1 MAITNASLLSRQRA
15 DIKRTELKRIDLDQT
30 KEQTRPEQLLLAFT
44 NAIATV
50 RDRAGLKSVIK
61 CYFREHFRIPEYI
74 ITVRNDDPETFSYF
88 LHDLP
93 GKPPTD
99 EGFRIITG
107 SAMPVQG
114 SMTGIVLQSQDAVT
128 FRLSDVA
135 AKQKLSFPS
144 ESFWRAAGAKNIT
157 GIRLKLGTEDV
168 GILWIQPGYA
178 NQRLLTGL
186 CSQLAIAISNILSHE
201 KISEQLKL
209 INTYKQRLQEENLYL
224 QEQIDHRHNYNE
236 IVGAGGEMQKVFQLM
251 NQVAAASST
260 VLILGETGTGKE
272 LIARAIH
279 NASPRKDKIMVKVNC
294 AALPEN
300 LIESELFGH
309 EKGSFTGAIDRRIG
323 KFELADN
330 STLFLD
336 EIGEMPPILQA
347 KLLRAIQEREIERV
361 GGKSTIKVNVRIIA
375 ATNRDLRQEVE
386 TGRFRSDLFYR
397 LNVFPITIP
406 PLRDRKE
413 DIPMLANHFIRRF
426 ARSIGKKVTG
436 ISHRALADLQAYDW
450 PGNIRELEHTLE
462 RSMILS
468 TGSTLKDI
476 HLHALRLERPQPA
489 SQDSADQPIK
499 TLRENERDHILKTL
513 IRLKGKISGNG
524 GAAHLL
530 DVPPS
535 TLNSKITK
543 LGITKEQVLTTGSQS
558 K

>member
-1 MAITNASLLSRQRA
+1 MPVTNLSTPRRVKPEASYPQYGLQEPGPRSEHLLLS
-15 DIKRTELKRIDLDQT
+15 
-30 KEQTRPEQLLLAFT
+30 FT
-44 NAIATV
+44 NAVASV
-50 RDRAGLKSVIK
+50 RDRTGLKMVIK
-61 CYFREHFRIPEYI
+61 SFFRDHFKINEYI
-74 ITVRNDDPETFSYF
+74 ITVRNDDPSVFSYF
-88 LHDLP
+88 VHDLP
-93 GKPPTD
+93 GKDPSDP
-99 EGFRIITG
+99 GFHVITG
-107 SAMPVQG
+107 PTMPVSG
-114 SMTGIVLQSQDAVT
+114 SMTGVVLQSDEPTT
-128 FRLSDVA
+128 FLLKEVA
-135 AKQKLSFPS
+135 TKHKLYFPS
-144 ESFWRAAGAKNIT
+144 ESFWRAAGAQHVM
-157 GIRLKLGTEDV
+157 GIRLKLGAEDI

-178 NQRLLTGL
+178 NQRLLTGI
-186 CSQLAIAISNILSHE
+186 CSQLALSISNVLQHE
-201 KISEQLKL
+201 KIQDQLKQL
-209 INTYKQRLQEENLYL
+209 NTYKQRLQEENLYL
-224 QEQIDHRHNYNE
+224 QEHIDPQHAYNE
-236 IVGAGGEMQKVFQLM
+236 IVGAGSEMCKVFQLM
-251 NQVAAASST
+251 NQVAPAGST

-279 NASPRKDKIMVKVNC
+279 NSSPRKDKIMVKVNC

-330 STLFLD
+330 GTLFLD

-361 GGKSTIKVNVRIIA
+361 GGKNPIKVNVRIIA
-375 ATNRDLRQEVE
+375 ATNRELRQEVE
-386 TGRFRSDLFYR
+386 AGRFRSDLFYR

-426 ARSIGKKVTG
+426 ARSIGKKVTS
-436 ISHRALADLQAYDW
+436 ISQRALAELQAYDW

-468 TGSTLKDI
+468 NGPTLKDI
-476 HLHALRLERPQPA
+476 YLHALRLERPHQ
-489 SQDSADQPIK
+489 QLQESADTPIK

-513 IRLKGKISGNG
+513 IRLKGKISGHG

-543 LGITKEQVLTTGSQS
+543 LGITKEQVLTPGPQGTGR
-558 K
+558 

>member
-1 MAITNASLLSRQRA
+1 MSITNFSVSPRP
-15 DIKRTELKRIDLDQT
+15 RTEFSKQ
-30 KEQTRPEQLLLAFT
+30 EAASRPEQLILAFT

-61 CYFREHFRIPEYI
+61 CFFREHFAIYEYI

-93 GKPPTD
+93 AKAPVD
-99 EGFRIITG
+99 QGFRIITG
-107 SAMPVQG
+107 PAMPVRG
-114 SMTGIVLQSQDAVT
+114 SMTGVVLASQIPVT
-128 FRLSDVA
+128 FRLSEVA
-135 AKQKLSFPS
+135 SVHKLSFPS
-144 ESFWRAAGAKNIT
+144 ESFWRAAGAQDIV
-157 GIRLKLGTEDV
+157 GIRLRLATEDI
-168 GILWIQPGYA
+168 GILWIQSGYA

-201 KISEQLKL
+201 KVIEQLKL
-209 INTYKQRLQEENLYL
+209 INAYKQRLQEENLYL
-224 QEQIDHRHNYNE
+224 QAEIEGRHNYNE

-251 NQVAAASST
+251 NQVAHATST

-272 LIARAIH
+272 LVARAIH

-361 GGKSTIKVNVRIIA
+361 GGKNPIKVNVRIIA

-386 TGRFRSDLFYR
+386 SGRFRSDLFYR

-406 PLRDRKE
+406 PLRERRE
-413 DIPMLANHFIRRF
+413 DIPILANHFIRRF

-436 ISHRALADLQAYDW
+436 ISTRALSELQAYDW

-468 TGSTLKDI
+468 SGTTLKDI
-476 HLHALRLERPQPA
+476 HLHALKLERPQTTA
-489 SQDSADQPIK
+489 QESIADQSVK

-513 IRLKGKISGNG
+513 IRLKGKISGHG

-535 TLNSKITK
+535 TLNSKISK
-543 LGITKEQVLTTGSQS
+543 LGITKEQILTGPAPQP

>member
-1 MAITNASLLSRQRA
+1 MPVTNVTVRQNIRPGA
-15 DIKRTELKRIDLDQT
+15 EA
-30 KEQTRPEQLLLAFT
+30 KEHFLVAFT
-44 NAIATV
+44 NAIATA
-50 RDRAGLKSVIK
+50 RDKATLKTVIK
-61 CYFREHFRIPEYI
+61 SFFRDQFAINEYI
-74 ITVRNDDPETFSYF
+74 ITVRNDDPSSYSYF

-93 GKPPTD
+93 GKAPVD
-99 EGFRIITG
+99 QGFRIITG
-107 SAMPVQG
+107 TNMPVRG
-114 SMTGIVLQSQDAVT
+114 SMTGVVLESETPVT
-128 FRLSDVA
+128 FRLSEVA
-135 AKQKLSFPS
+135 TVHKLSFPS
-144 ESFWRAAGAKNIT
+144 ESFWRAAGAQDIV
-157 GIRLKLGTEDV
+157 GIRLRLGTEDV
-168 GILWIQPGYA
+168 GILWIQNGYA
-178 NQRLLTGL
+178 NQRLLTTL
-186 CSQLAIAISNILSHE
+186 CAQLAIAISNILAHE
-201 KISEQLKL
+201 KVTEQLKL

-224 QEQIDHRHNYNE
+224 QEEIDCRHNSGE
-236 IVGAGGEMQKVFQLM
+236 IVGAGSEMQKIFTLM
-251 NQVAAASST
+251 NQVAPATST

-361 GGKSTIKVNVRIIA
+361 GGKSPIKINVRIVA
-375 ATNRDLRQEVE
+375 ASNRDLRQEVE
-386 TGRFRSDLFYR
+386 AGRFRSDLFYR
-397 LNVFPITIP
+397 LNVFPITVP
-406 PLRDRKE
+406 PLRERKE

-436 ISHRALADLQAYDW
+436 ISARALAELQAYSW

-468 TGSTLKDI
+468 TGTTLKDI
-476 HLHALRLERPQPA
+476 HLHALKLENLQPGQQQTCGA
-489 SQDSADQPIK
+489 EQPIK

-513 IRLKGKISGNG
+513 IRLKGKISGHG

-535 TLNSKITK
+535 TLNSKIAK
-543 LGITKEQVLTTGSQS
+543 LGITKEQILKIV
-558 K
+558 

>member
-1 MAITNASLLSRQRA
+1 MPVTNVSTPSRFRPEISHDSGLQEPVPRTEHLLSS
-15 DIKRTELKRIDLDQT
+15 
-30 KEQTRPEQLLLAFT
+30 FT

-50 RDRAGLKSVIK
+50 NDRTGLKMVIK
-61 CYFREHFRIPEYI
+61 AFFREHFKIHEYI
-74 ITVRNDDPETFSYF
+74 ISVRNEDPTIFSYF
-88 LHDLP
+88 VHDLP
-93 GKPPTD
+93 GKAPTD

-107 SAMPVQG
+107 PSMPVSG
-114 SMTGIVLQSQDAVT
+114 SMTGVVLQSDEPVT
-128 FRLSDVA
+128 FLLKEVA
-135 AKQKLSFPS
+135 TKQKLYFPS
-144 ESFWRAAGAKNIT
+144 ESFWRTVGAQHVM
-157 GIRLKLGTEDV
+157 GIRLKLGAEDV
-168 GILWIQPGYA
+168 GILWIQPGYT
-178 NQRLLTGL
+178 NQRLLTAV
-186 CSQLAIAISNILSHE
+186 CSQLALAISNILQQE
-201 KISEQLKL
+201 KIQEQLKEL
-209 INTYKQRLQEENLYL
+209 NAYKQRLQEENLYL
-224 QEQIDHRHNYNE
+224 QEQIDHRQTYNE
-236 IVGAGGEMQKVFQLM
+236 IVGAGAEMCKVFQLM
-251 NQVAAASST
+251 NQVAGAGST

-279 NASPRKDKIMVKVNC
+279 NSSPRKDKIMVKVNC

-330 STLFLD
+330 GTLFLD

-361 GGKSTIKVNVRIIA
+361 GGKNPIKVNVRIIA
-375 ATNRDLRQEVE
+375 ATNRELRQEVE
-386 TGRFRSDLFYR
+386 AGRFRSDLYYR

-406 PLRDRKE
+406 PLRERKE

-436 ISHRALADLQAYDW
+436 ISSRALAELQAYDW

-476 HLHALRLERPQPA
+476 YLHALRLERPQ
-489 SQDSADQPIK
+489 QQQETADTPIK
-499 TLRENERDHILKTL
+499 TLRDNERDHILKTL
-513 IRLKGKISGNG
+513 IRLKGKISGHG

-543 LGITKEQVLTTGSQS
+543 LGITKEQILTPGPGTSGTAR
-558 K
+558 